1 LVYKEVTVQEARQ
14 EFLLSKII
22 DQDSDS
28 DNDNDESTNFFAS
41 SLRKKN
47 GEPEINGFDEF
58 DI

>member
-1 LVYKEVTVQEARQ
+1 MQEARQ